1 MSQSHLHPPRL
12 PTQSQQPNLST
23 GGDKPR
29 TQTGA
34 DYRNQGVA
42 TWAPASSTSSSSHP
56 TPEPPMFGAPPMFY
70 DPAQSAQ
77 QQDQRG
83 MADYDAWAE
92 SFAQGGQ
99 YANAGAA
106 GYAQAGSVPHL
117 EYGQQ
122 QQPMQ
127 GMAVPMDQGHGQYG
141 YQQYAPDTHDPF
153 NQAYSQQTP
162 MNTSS
167 DRPQRS
173 LPRSSGRG
181 GYASVTPPNMS
192 SMPDGTAFSQQQQPH
207 LNFPAQDEYLFH
219 PQPSQAQ
226 PQAPAR
232 PGMQTRSSAPSV
244 PTVDSIPQQRFQF
257 AEYRHPDQLVAPAPV
272 PSSYTATGSTPT
284 SDINSFSSSPVSWGA
299 DQSQSEHTT
308 SQTQSTTRKQGSATK
323 PASQKTASAP
333 DKGKKRARVPRDS
346 DSSDDDEMGSFAIN
360 VSMAPSGGHGGPT
373 RLPGA
378 CKHCKKLKMKCD
390 FPKGDNTCRRCKAGG
405 ISCIVEGRK
414 PRNAPK

>member
-1 MSQSHLHPPRL
+1 
-12 PTQSQQPNLST
+12 
-23 GGDKPR
+23 
-29 TQTGA
+29 
-34 DYRNQGVA
+34 
-42 TWAPASSTSSSSHP
+42 
-56 TPEPPMFGAPPMFY
+56 MFGAPPMFY

-232 PGMQTRSSAPSV
+232 PGMQTRSLQSTAIRTS
-244 PTVDSIPQQRFQF
+244 SSR
-257 AEYRHPDQLVAPAPV
+257 PAPV

-373 RLPGA
+373 RL
-378 CKHCKKLKMKCD
+378 
-390 FPKGDNTCRRCKAGG
+390 
-405 ISCIVEGRK
+405 
-414 PRNAPK
+414 